1 MADSFNAVRHFFKE
15 MELHMKRNRSMIIA
29 FAGPAT
35 LIFVATFIYP
45 IIRTIVMSFF
55 SIQEITDATDKWKF
69 NGIGNYISL
78 METPLYRTSWINL
91 FKIFI
96 IGGVITLGASL
107 LLAVIL
113 KSGVHGKRFFQ
124 AAIYL
129 PNVISAV
136 AMATM
141 WIQYVFNSSYGFLT
155 NLFKA
160 LHLDFL
166 ADVQWLDADHKFWAL
181 LISYCF
187 GMIGHFMLIW
197 VSGIER
203 IGKDYYEAASID
215 GANKVGQL
223 LYITLPLLKG
233 IFRTNVIMWSISV
246 SGFFIW
252 SKLFSPIS
260 ADTSTIV
267 PMVYMYDKL
276 FGAENTGDVVRDAG
290 TAAAIGVML
299 CLFIVL
305 VFTVVNRLIKDD
317 DLEF

>member
-1 MADSFNAVRHFFKE
+1 
-15 MELHMKRNRSMIIA
+15 MKRNRSMIIA

-35 LIFVATFIYP
+35 IFFLATFIYP
-45 IIRTIVMSFF
+45 IFRTLVMSFF
-55 SIQEITDATDKWKF
+55 SIQEITDPISKWKF
-69 NGIGNYISL
+69 NGIGNYVSL
-78 METPLYRTSWINL
+78 LQTPLYVTSWINL
-91 FKIFI
+91 FKIFV
-96 IGGVITLGASL
+96 IGGCITLGVSL

-113 KSGVHGKRFFQ
+113 KSGVHGKGFFQ

-155 NLFKA
+155 TFFRA

-166 ADVQWLDADHKFWAL
+166 ANIQWLDADHKFWAL
-181 LISYCF
+181 LLSYCF

-203 IGKDYYEAASID
+203 ISPDFYEAASID
-215 GANKVGQL
+215 GAGKVSQFFR
-223 LYITLPLLKG
+223 ITLPLLLG
-233 IFRTNVIMWSISV
+233 IFRTNIIMWSISV

-260 ADTSTIV
+260 ADTSTVV
-267 PMVYMYDKL
+267 PMIYMYDKL

-290 TAAAIGVML
+290 SAAAIGVML
-299 CLFIVL
+299 CLFIVI
-305 VFTVVNRLIKDD
+305 VFTIVNKLIKND

>member
-1 MADSFNAVRHFFKE
+1 
-15 MELHMKRNRSMIIA
+15 MKRNRSMIIA

-290 TAAAIGVML
+290 TAAAIGVIL

>member
-1 MADSFNAVRHFFKE
+1 
-15 MELHMKRNRSMIIA
+15 MKRNRRMIIA

>member
-1 MADSFNAVRHFFKE
+1 
-15 MELHMKRNRSMIIA
+15 MKRNRSMIIA

-96 IGGVITLGASL
+96 IGGVITLGASP

>member
-1 MADSFNAVRHFFKE
+1 
-15 MELHMKRNRSMIIA
+15 MIIA

-96 IGGVITLGASL
+96 IRGVITLGASL

>member
-1 MADSFNAVRHFFKE
+1 
-15 MELHMKRNRSMIIA
+15 MKRNRSMIIA

-113 KSGVHGKRFFQ
+113 KCGVHGKRFFQ

-246 SGFFIW
+246 SGFLIW

>member
-1 MADSFNAVRHFFKE
+1 
-15 MELHMKRNRSMIIA
+15 MKRNRSMIIA

-252 SKLFSPIS
+252 YKLFSPIS

>member
-1 MADSFNAVRHFFKE
+1 
-15 MELHMKRNRSMIIA
+15 MIIA

-260 ADTSTIV
+260 AGTSTIV

>member
-1 MADSFNAVRHFFKE
+1 
-15 MELHMKRNRSMIIA
+15 MKRNRSMIIA

-129 PNVISAV
+129 PNVNSAV

-181 LISYCF
+181 LISY
-187 GMIGHFMLIW
+187 
-197 VSGIER
+197 SGIER

>member
-1 MADSFNAVRHFFKE
+1 
-15 MELHMKRNRSMIIA
+15 MKRNRSMIIA

-203 IGKDYYEAASID
+203 IGKDYYEADSID

>member
-1 MADSFNAVRHFFKE
+1 
-15 MELHMKRNRSMIIA
+15 MKRNRSMIIA

-276 FGAENTGDVVRDAG
+276 FGAENTGDVVGDAG

>member
-1 MADSFNAVRHFFKE
+1 
-15 MELHMKRNRSMIIA
+15 MKRNRSMIIA

-267 PMVYMYDKL
+267 PMVYMYDML

>member
-1 MADSFNAVRHFFKE
+1 
-15 MELHMKRNRSMIIA
+15 MIIA
-29 FAGPAT
+29 LAGPAT

>member
-1 MADSFNAVRHFFKE
+1 
-15 MELHMKRNRSMIIA
+15 MIIA

-141 WIQYVFNSSYGFLT
+141 WIQYVFNSSYVFLT

-160 LHLDFL
+160 LHFDFL

>member
-1 MADSFNAVRHFFKE
+1 
-15 MELHMKRNRSMIIA
+15 MKRNRSMIIA

-181 LISYCF
+181 LISYCI

>member
-1 MADSFNAVRHFFKE
+1 
-15 MELHMKRNRSMIIA
+15 MKRNRSMIIA

-203 IGKDYYEAASID
+203 SGKDYYEAASID
-215 GANKVGQL
+215 GANKVGHL

>member
-1 MADSFNAVRHFFKE
+1 
-15 MELHMKRNRSMIIA
+15 MKRNRSMIIA

-113 KSGVHGKRFFQ
+113 KSGVHVKRFFQ

>member
-1 MADSFNAVRHFFKE
+1 MAVRLFKKKGIE
-15 MELHMKRNRSMIIA
+15 FMKRNRSMIIA

-35 LIFVATFIYP
+35 VIFLCTFIYP
-45 IIRTIVMSFF
+45 IIRTFFMSFF
-55 SIQEITDATDKWKF
+55 SIQEITDSFAKWHF
-69 NGIGNYISL
+69 NGINNYVDL
-78 METPLYRTSWINL
+78 MHTPLYIRSWINL

-96 IGGVITLGASL
+96 IGGVITLGVSL
-107 LLAVIL
+107 ILAAIL
-113 KSGVHGKRFFQ
+113 KCGVKGKGFFQ

-155 NLFKA
+155 NFFKA
-160 LHLDFL
+160 LHLEAL
-166 ADVQWLDADHKFWAL
+166 AKIQWLDADHKFWAL

>member
-1 MADSFNAVRHFFKE
+1 
-15 MELHMKRNRSMIIA
+15 MIIA

-252 SKLFSPIS
+252 FKLFSPIS

>member
-1 MADSFNAVRHFFKE
+1 
-15 MELHMKRNRSMIIA
+15 MIIA

-160 LHLDFL
+160 LRLDFL

>member
-1 MADSFNAVRHFFKE
+1 MNRY
-15 MELHMKRNRSMIIA
+15 RSMIIA

-35 LIFVATFIYP
+35 LFFVATFIYP

-78 METPLYRTSWINL
+78 METPRYRTSWINL

>member
-1 MADSFNAVRHFFKE
+1 
-15 MELHMKRNRSMIIA
+15 MKRNRSMVVA
-29 FAGPAT
+29 FALPGT
-35 LIFVATFIYP
+35 LLFLVTMVYP
-45 IIRTIVMSFF
+45 IVRTVFMSFF
-55 SIQEITDATDKWKF
+55 SIQEITDSVDKWKF
-69 NGIGNYISL
+69 NGIENYVSL
-78 METPLYRTSWINL
+78 MKNSLYQASWVNL
-91 FKIFI
+91 AKIFL
-96 IGGVITLGASL
+96 IGGVITLGISL

-113 KSGVHGKRFFQ
+113 KNGVRGRGFFQ

-141 WIQYVFNSSYGFLT
+141 WIQYIFNPSYGFLT
-155 NLFKA
+155 KFFSA
-160 LHLDFL
+160 LHLDSL
-166 ADVQWLDADHKFWAL
+166 ARIQWLGGDFKFWAL

-203 IGKDYYEAASID
+203 IGIDYYEAAAID
-215 GANKVGQL
+215 GANKVKRF

-233 IFRTNVIMWSISV
+233 IFRTNIIMWSISV

-260 ADTSTIV
+260 ADTSTVV

-276 FGAENTGDVVRDAG
+276 FGAENVDEIRRDAG
-290 TAAAIGVML
+290 IAAAVGVML
-299 CLFIVL
+299 CLFIVFI
-305 VFTVVNRLIKDD
+305 FTVVNRLIKDD

>member
-1 MADSFNAVRHFFKE
+1 
-15 MELHMKRNRSMIIA
+15 MIIA

-305 VFTVVNRLIKDD
+305 VFTVVNRLIRDD

>member
-1 MADSFNAVRHFFKE
+1 M
-15 MELHMKRNRSMIIA
+15 
-29 FAGPAT
+29 
-35 LIFVATFIYP
+35 
-45 IIRTIVMSFF
+45 
-55 SIQEITDATDKWKF
+55 
-69 NGIGNYISL
+69 
-78 METPLYRTSWINL
+78 
-91 FKIFI
+91 
-96 IGGVITLGASL
+96 
-107 LLAVIL
+107 
-113 KSGVHGKRFFQ
+113 HGKGFFQ

-155 NLFKA
+155 TFFRA

-166 ADVQWLDADHKFWAL
+166 ANIQWLDADHKFWAL
-181 LISYCF
+181 LLSYCF

-203 IGKDYYEAASID
+203 ISPDFYEAASID
-215 GANKVGQL
+215 GAGKVSQFFR
-223 LYITLPLLKG
+223 ITLPLLRG
-233 IFRTNVIMWSISV
+233 IFRTNIIMWSISV

-260 ADTSTIV
+260 ADTSTVV
-267 PMVYMYDKL
+267 PMIYMYDKL

-290 TAAAIGVML
+290 SAAAIGVML
-299 CLFIVL
+299 CLFIVI
-305 VFTVVNRLIKDD
+305 VFTIVNKLIKND

>member
-1 MADSFNAVRHFFKE
+1 
-15 MELHMKRNRSMIIA
+15 MIIA
-29 FAGPAT
+29 FSVPAT
-35 LIFVATFIYP
+35 LIFAATFIYP
-45 IIRTIVMSFF
+45 IIRTVIMSFF
-55 SIQEITDATDKWKF
+55 SIQEITDSMDKWSF

-78 METPLYRTSWINL
+78 LQTPLYRTSWVNL
-91 FKIFI
+91 FKIFL
-96 IGGVITLGASL
+96 IGGIITLGVSL

-113 KSGVHGKRFFQ
+113 KSGVRGRGFFQ

-166 ADVQWLDADHKFWAL
+166 ANIQWLDSDHKFWAL

-187 GMIGHFMLIW
+187 GVIGHFMLIW
-197 VSGIER
+197 ISGIER
-203 IGKDYYEAASID
+203 IGNDYYEAASID
-215 GANKVGQL
+215 GAGKVGQFF
-223 LYITLPLLKG
+223 YITLPLLRG
-233 IFRTNVIMWSISV
+233 ILRTNIIMWSISV

-252 SKLFSPIS
+252 SKLFSPIT

-267 PMVYMYDKL
+267 PMIYMYDKL

-305 VFTVVNRLIKDD
+305 VFTLVNRMIKND

>member
-1 MADSFNAVRHFFKE
+1 
-15 MELHMKRNRSMIIA
+15 MIIA

-290 TAAAIGVML
+290 TAAAVGVML

>member
-1 MADSFNAVRHFFKE
+1 
-15 MELHMKRNRSMIIA
+15 MIIA

-305 VFTVVNRLIKDD
+305 VVTVVNRLIKDD

>member
-1 MADSFNAVRHFFKE
+1 
-15 MELHMKRNRSMIIA
+15 MKRNRSMIIA

-129 PNVISAV
+129 PNIISAV